1 MGERMRLF
9 TIAVAAVLMAG
20 GAAAQEPPPPD
31 LTRVFVQ
38 VADSG
43 DEIAGHLVSLG
54 PSDVTLLVDGVR
66 RDVPI
71 DSVLKVQMRGDSV
84 RNGAL
89 IGALLAAVGF
99 AFAAAEYGDA
109 VVPGALVGTA
119 VWASIGA
126 GVDALIPGRTTI
138 YRKTSGEAHRGAG
151 SRPAFALKL
160 RF

>member
-1 MGERMRLF
+1 MGERVCRF
-9 TIAVAAVLMAG
+9 AIATAVVLMAS
-20 GAAAQEPPPPD
+20 GAAAQEAPPRD

-38 VADSG
+38 VGDGG

-54 PSDVTLLVDGVR
+54 PSNLTLLVDGVR

-71 DSVLKVQMRGDSV
+71 ESVIKVQTRGDSV

-89 IGALLAAVGF
+89 IGAALGALGF
-99 AFAAAEYGDA
+99 ALAAAEYGDA
-109 VVPGALVGTA
+109 VVPGALLGTA

-126 GVDALIPGRTTI
+126 GVDALIPGRTTV
-138 YRKTSGEAHRGAG
+138 YRKTAVDTPRNDEL
-151 SRPAFALKL
+151 RPAFAVKF